1 LEEFVLER
9 ILRSLVEEQSI
20 SRLLKTIEKEKEGGR
35 TTQDFHNVWLDS
47 EVIEK
52 SKKIWVN

>member
-9 ILRSLVEEQSI
+9 ILRSLVEEESI
-20 SRLLKTIEKEKEGGR
+20 SRLLKTIEKEEGQR
-35 TTQDFHNVWLDS
+35 TIQDFHNVWLDS

-52 SKKIWVN
+52 SKKIWAN

>member
-1 LEEFVLER
+1 MEEFVLQR
-9 ILRSLVEEQSI
+9 ILRSLIEEESI
-20 SRLLKTIEKEKEGGR
+20 SRLLKTIEKEDGKR

-47 EVIEK
+47 EVIDK

>member
-9 ILRSLVEEQSI
+9 ILRSLIEEESI
-20 SRLLKTIEKEKEGGR
+20 SRLLKTIEKEDGKR

>member
-1 LEEFVLER
+1 MEEFVLER
-9 ILRSLVEEQSI
+9 ILRSLIEEESI
-20 SRLLKTIEKEKEGGR
+20 SRLLKTIEKEDGER

-47 EVIEK
+47 EIIDK

>member
-9 ILRSLVEEQSI
+9 ILRSLIEEESI
-20 SRLLKTIEKEKEGGR
+20 SRLLKTIEKEDGER

>member
-1 LEEFVLER
+1 MER
-9 ILRSLVEEQSI
+9 ILRSLVEEESI
-20 SRLLKTIEKEKEGGR
+20 SRLLKTIEKQEGER
-35 TTQDFHNVWLDS
+35 STQDFHNVWLDS

>member
-1 LEEFVLER
+1 LER
-9 ILRSLVEEQSI
+9 ILRSLVEEESI
-20 SRLLKTIEKEKEGGR
+20 SRLLKTIEKEKEGEQ

-47 EVIEK
+47 DVIEK

>member
-9 ILRSLVEEQSI
+9 ILRSLLEEESI
-20 SRLLKTIEKEKEGGR
+20 SRLLKTIEKEDGKR

-47 EVIEK
+47 EVIHK
-52 SKKIWVN
+52 SNKIWVN

>member
-9 ILRSLVEEQSI
+9 ILRSLIEEQSI
-20 SRLLKTIEKEKEGGR
+20 SRLLKTIEKEDGER

>member
-9 ILRSLVEEQSI
+9 ILRSLVEEESI
-20 SRLLKTIEKEKEGGR
+20 SRLLKTIEKQEGER
-35 TTQDFHNVWLDS
+35 STQDFHNVWLDS

>member
-9 ILRSLVEEQSI
+9 ILRSLIEEESI
-20 SRLLKTIEKEKEGGR
+20 SRLLKTIEKEDGER
-35 TTQDFHNVWLDS
+35 TTQHFHNVWLDS

>member
-9 ILRSLVEEQSI
+9 ILRSLVEEESI
-20 SRLLKTIEKEKEGGR
+20 SRLLKTIEKEKSEQ

-47 EVIEK
+47 DVIEK

>member
-1 LEEFVLER
+1 MEEFVLER
-9 ILRSLVEEQSI
+9 ILRSLIEEESI
-20 SRLLKTIEKEKEGGR
+20 SRLLKTIEKEDGKR

>member
-9 ILRSLVEEQSI
+9 ILRSLVEEESI
-20 SRLLKTIEKEKEGGR
+20 SRLLKTIEKEKGEQ

>member
-1 LEEFVLER
+1 MER
-9 ILRSLVEEQSI
+9 ILRSLVEEESI
-20 SRLLKTIEKEKEGGR
+20 SRLLKTIEKEEGQQ
-35 TTQDFHNVWLDS
+35 TIQDFHDVWSDS

>member
-9 ILRSLVEEQSI
+9 ILRSLVEEESI
-20 SRLLKTIEKEKEGGR
+20 SRLLKTIEKEDGKR

-47 EVIEK
+47 EVIDK

>member
-1 LEEFVLER
+1 LKESILER
-9 ILRSLVEEQSI
+9 ILSSLLEEESI
-20 SRLLKTIEKEKEGGR
+20 SRLLKSIEKEERQR
-35 TTQDFHNVWLDS
+35 TTRIFPAVRLES

>member
-1 LEEFVLER
+1 MEEFVLER
-9 ILRSLVEEQSI
+9 ILRSLIEEESI
-20 SRLLKTIEKEKEGGR
+20 SRLLKTIEKEDDKR

-47 EVIEK
+47 EVIDK

>member
-1 LEEFVLER
+1 MEEFVLER
-9 ILRSLVEEQSI
+9 ILRSLVEEESI
-20 SRLLKTIEKEKEGGR
+20 SRLLKTIEKEKGEQ

-47 EVIEK
+47 DVIEK

>member
-1 LEEFVLER
+1 MEEYVLER
-9 ILRSLVEEQSI
+9 ILRSLIEEESI
-20 SRLLKTIEKEKEGGR
+20 SRLLKTIEKEDGER
-35 TTQDFHNVWLDS
+35 TTQDFHDVWLDS

>member
-9 ILRSLVEEQSI
+9 ILRSLVEEESI
-20 SRLLKTIEKEKEGGR
+20 SRLLKTIEKEKGEQ
-35 TTQDFHNVWLDS
+35 TTQDFPDVSLDS
-47 EVIEK
+47 GVIEK

>member
-9 ILRSLVEEQSI
+9 ILRSLVEEESI
-20 SRLLKTIEKEKEGGR
+20 SRLLKTIEKEDGKR

>member
-9 ILRSLVEEQSI
+9 ILRSLIEEESI
-20 SRLLKTIEKEKEGGR
+20 SRLLKTIEKEDGER
-35 TTQDFHNVWLDS
+35 TTQYFHNVWLDS

>member
-1 LEEFVLER
+1 MER
-9 ILRSLVEEQSI
+9 ILRSLVEEESI
-20 SRLLKTIEKEKEGGR
+20 SRLLKTIEKEKGEQ

-47 EVIEK
+47 DVIEK

>member
-9 ILRSLVEEQSI
+9 ILRSLVEEESI
-20 SRLLKTIEKEKEGGR
+20 SRLLKTIEKEKSEQ

-47 EVIEK
+47 DVIEK
-52 SKKIWVN
+52 SKEIWVN

>member
-9 ILRSLVEEQSI
+9 ILRSLVEEESI
-20 SRLLKTIEKEKEGGR
+20 SRLLKTIEKEKGEQ

-47 EVIEK
+47 DVIEK
-52 SKKIWVN
+52 SKEIWVN

>member
-9 ILRSLVEEQSI
+9 ILRSLVEEESI
-20 SRLLKTIEKEKEGGR
+20 SRLLKTIEKEDGKR
-35 TTQDFHNVWLDS
+35 TTQDFHNVWLNSD
-47 EVIEK
+47 VIDK

>member
-9 ILRSLVEEQSI
+9 ILRSLIEEESI
-20 SRLLKTIEKEKEGGR
+20 SRLLKTIEKEDGKR

-47 EVIEK
+47 EIIDK

>member
-1 LEEFVLER
+1 MEEFVLER
-9 ILRSLVEEQSI
+9 ILRSLIEEESI
-20 SRLLKTIEKEKEGGR
+20 SRLLKTIEKEDGER

>member
-9 ILRSLVEEQSI
+9 ILRSLIEEESI
-20 SRLLKTIEKEKEGGR
+20 SRLLKTIEKEDDKR

-47 EVIEK
+47 EVIDK

>member
-9 ILRSLVEEQSI
+9 ILKSLIEEGSI
-20 SRLLKTIEKEKEGGR
+20 SRLLKTIEKEHGKR

>member
-1 LEEFVLER
+1 LEEYVLER
-9 ILRSLVEEQSI
+9 ILRSLIEEESI
-20 SRLLKTIEKEKEGGR
+20 SRLLKTIEKEDGER
-35 TTQDFHNVWLDS
+35 TTQDFHDVWLDS

>member
-9 ILRSLVEEQSI
+9 IIRSLVEEESI
-20 SRLLKTIEKEKEGGR
+20 SRLLKTIEKQEGER
-35 TTQDFHNVWLDS
+35 STQDFHNVWLDS

>member
-9 ILRSLVEEQSI
+9 ILRSLIEEESI
-20 SRLLKTIEKEKEGGR
+20 SRLLKTIEKEDGER
-35 TTQDFHNVWLDS
+35 TTQDFHNVWLYS

>member
-1 LEEFVLER
+1 MEEFVLER
-9 ILRSLVEEQSI
+9 ILRSLVEEESI
-20 SRLLKTIEKEKEGGR
+20 SRLLKTIEKEDGKR